1 LVAEAKVKQ
10 FLLKLHNKLQL
21 TLIKNKILLK
31 KRQKHG
37 ILAKKTLKSRYF
49 GKITAFDENH
59 SFRDFLLSLIIVIK
73 SSSSSSKVVDEI
85 VGDC

>member
-1 LVAEAKVKQ
+1 V
-10 FLLKLHNKLQL
+10 LKSHNKLQL

-31 KRQKHG
+31 KLQKHG

-59 SFRDFLLSLIIVIK
+59 GFRDSVIFY
-73 SSSSSSKVVDEI
+73 
-85 VGDC
+85 CPY